1 MTDSLKHGFKLPPE
15 QRAIRAKCFHPTGT
29 FVEFKREEV
38 EQSIPQRFEKIVR
51 MYPDRIAVKSKSLI
65 LTYDEL
71 NKAANRIARVI
82 VEKRGEG
89 SEPIALLIEQSA
101 SLIAAIVGILKAGKI
116 YVPLDRYYPQSRLT
130 SMLEDFQSS
139 PMVTNDKNLSLARKL
154 VPDASRIINID
165 EIDSNFCADSLDQFI
180 SPDSLAWIIFTSGST
195 GKPKGVM
202 QTHRNVLQEIMNYT
216 NGARIC
222 HDDRLV
228 LISSPSFG
236 DAVRTRYAALLNGA
250 ALYPLDIKEKGMAA
264 LVDWL
269 IQQEITVYRSVP
281 SVFRYLASALKRGE
295 AVPKLRLVYLAGDS
309 VFTTDID
316 LYKKHF
322 PQNCILINGLGST
335 ETLTFRWYF
344 IDKETQFPGNGVPVG
359 YPVQDKQVLLLN
371 DASEEVGF
379 NSVGEMSVK
388 SRYLSP
394 GYWGRN
400 DLTETAFVSDPK
412 GGKERIYR
420 TGDIG
425 YLRPDGCLEH
435 RGRKDSQVKVRGN
448 RIEVA
453 EIETALLSLGTIKE
467 AIVSG
472 RADQDDGNRL
482 VAYLVLAG
490 ETRPTVTM
498 LRRIL
503 GEKLPEYMIPSGFV
517 FLDVLPLSANGK
529 VDRRALP
536 DPGNSR
542 PNLDTPYAAPR
553 TPIQKELAQIWDDVL
568 SLDQVGIHDNF
579 FDLGGHSLAA
589 SRVISRVIQTFQ
601 LDIPL
606 RSLFDSPTVA
616 EMARVITMNQARKA
630 SQEELERMLREVEAV
645 SEEEAKTLLAKE
657 NGRS

>member
-1 MTDSLKHGFKLPPE
+1 
-15 QRAIRAKCFHPTGT
+15 
-29 FVEFKREEV
+29 
-38 EQSIPQRFEKIVR
+38 
-51 MYPDRIAVKSKSLI
+51 
-65 LTYDEL
+65 
-71 NKAANRIARVI
+71 
-82 VEKRGEG
+82 
-89 SEPIALLIEQSA
+89 
-101 SLIAAIVGILKAGKI
+101 
-116 YVPLDRYYPQSRLT
+116 
-130 SMLEDFQSS
+130 
-139 PMVTNDKNLSLARKL
+139 MVTNDKNLSLARKL
-154 VPDASRIINID
+154 VPDAFRFINID
-165 EIDSNFCADSLDQFI
+165 EIDSNLCADSLDQFI

-195 GKPKGVM
+195 GKPKGAM

-216 NGARIC
+216 NGARIS

-236 DAVRTRYAALLNGA
+236 DAVRTTYAALLNGA
-250 ALYPLDIKEKGMAA
+250 ALYPLDIKEEGMAA

-281 SVFRYLASALKRGE
+281 SVFRYLASALSKGE

-309 VFTTDID
+309 VSTTDID

-344 IDKETQFPGNGVPVG
+344 IDKEMQFPGNGVPVG

-371 DASEEVGF
+371 HAGEEVGF

-394 GYWGRN
+394 GYWRRN
-400 DLTETAFVSDPK
+400 DLTETSFMPDPK
-412 GGKERIYR
+412 GGKERVYR
-420 TGDIG
+420 TGDMG
-425 YLRPDGCLEH
+425 YMRPDGCLEH
-435 RGRKDSQVKVRGN
+435 RGRKDFQVKVRGN

-453 EIETALLSLGTIKE
+453 EIETALLGLGTIRE

-472 RADQDDGNRL
+472 RADQDDGIRL

-517 FLDVLPLSANGK
+517 FLNVLPLSANGK

-542 PNLDTPYAAPR
+542 PELDTLYVAPR
-553 TPIQKELAQIWDDVL
+553 TSVEEELARIWVEVL
-568 SLDQVGIHDNF
+568 GIDQVGIHDNF

-589 SRVISRVIQTFQ
+589 TRVVSRVVKAFQ
-601 LDIPL
+601 LKLPL
-606 RSLFDSPTVA
+606 KALFESPTIA
-616 EMARVITMNQARKA
+616 DMALVISQNQTKKA
-630 SQEELERMLREVEAV
+630 GQEELEHMLEEVEAL
-645 SEEEAKTLLAKE
+645 SEEEAQRLVSSEPKYWNL
-657 NGRS
+657 